1 MAQSG
6 KPSCVLL
13 TCSHHSLSTS
23 LISVII
29 KYFSLILYFFC
40 SSPGICCFS
49 KKLQFPLVLKD
60 SIQKPRLEVF
70 RVLMATGVLLLLGTL
85 SKQSQEMYVC
95 IYMCMYSHTYSF
107 VNISVSIVHM
117 WYNAFPVHRRFFQA
131 FPYFCCK

>member
-1 MAQSG
+1 MLGIPVPVLLFRKSFQAENLGEHEAHLLGSFSEGSQLFIACCALSENFISCVLSSFLGLYGRKVTGNNFSVMAQSG

-60 SIQKPRLEVF
+60 SI
-70 RVLMATGVLLLLGTL
+70 
-85 SKQSQEMYVC
+85 
-95 IYMCMYSHTYSF
+95 
-107 VNISVSIVHM
+107 
-117 WYNAFPVHRRFFQA
+117 
-131 FPYFCCK
+131 